1 MIQAHPSL
9 FMRQVHN
16 YQKVGKAGVVIT
28 GEGQSSC
35 WTCRGP
41 RGLLLQKKKQPPKKS
56 SDLDV
61 WVNHRA
67 VKLALSTLP
76 TLINWHLPAANPP
89 VLLASHMLY
98 DKKIRPL
105 NEWRHGGLVNR
116 PCDDGD
122 TVRGG
127 RFTRLP
133 SKRRSEAWKLGPRGG
148 GGGRR
153 RQETFFLFFAQGSA
167 GNSTHLTRFLQ
178 SRRICFSLTDLHVN
192 EEKLIPS
199 KLLLF

>member
-41 RGLLLQKKKQPPKKS
+41 RGLLLQKKKQPPKKIIRLGRLS
-56 SDLDV
+56 KSQSCKTGSV
-61 WVNHRA
+61 YAAHPH
-67 VKLALSTLP
+67 KLASP
-76 TLINWHLPAANPP
+76 SRYPPPPP

-148 GGGRR
+148 GR

>member
-89 VLLASHMLY
+89 PPVLLASHMLY

-148 GGGRR
+148 GGR

>member
-89 VLLASHMLY
+89 PVLLASHMLY

-148 GGGRR
+148 GTTTTRN
-153 RQETFFLFFAQGSA
+153 FLFVLCTGQ
-167 GNSTHLTRFLQ
+167 
-178 SRRICFSLTDLHVN
+178 CW
-192 EEKLIPS
+192 KLDTPHT
-199 KLLLF
+199 LPAE

>member
-89 VLLASHMLY
+89 PPVLLASHMLY

-148 GGGRR
+148 GRR